1 MLIATWNVNSL
12 KARMPRVEEWLE
24 QVGPDV
30 LCLQET
36 KMSDAQFPGMDF
48 QRLGYDS
55 VHHGQGQWNGVA
67 ILSRVGIDDVVAG
80 FDDGREP
87 DPDAR
92 IVWATCGGVRV
103 VSVYVPNGREVG
115 ADHYRYK
122 LDWLGR
128 LRAHLDAHH
137 SPDELLVILG
147 DWNIAP
153 TDADVWS
160 AAAFEGST
168 HVTPE
173 ERDALAHVRDWG
185 LVDTLRDRFPEDGI
199 YSYWDYRN
207 GDFHKKRGMR
217 IDYLLSSTALAELDR
232 ADLIDRNARKGTKP
246 SDHAPVLGLFDVAA
260 DAAGAGGGA

>member
-1 MLIATWNVNSL
+1 MLVATWNVNSL
-12 KARMPRVEEWLE
+12 NARMPRVEEWLDT
-24 QVGPDV
+24 VRPDV

-36 KMSDAQFPGMDF
+36 KMTDAQFPAMTFSGM
-48 QRLGYDS
+48 GYDS
-55 VHHGQGQWNGVA
+55 VHHGQGRWNGVA
-67 ILSRVGIDDVVAG
+67 ILSRVGLSDTLAG

-92 IVWATCGGVRV
+92 IVWATCDGVRV
-103 VSVYVPNGREVG
+103 ASVYVPNGREVG

-137 SPDELLVILG
+137 TPDEPLVVCG

-153 TDADVWS
+153 SDLDVWDP
-160 AAAFEGST
+160 AAFVGST

-173 ERDALAHVRDWG
+173 ERSALSHVMEWG
-185 LVDTLRDRFPEDGI
+185 LVDVFRHRYHDGGL

-207 GDFHKKRGMR
+207 GDFHQRRGMR
-217 IDYLLSSTALAELDR
+217 IDYVLASTSLA
-232 ADLIDRNARKGTKP
+232 AASVSDLVDRNARKGSKP
-246 SDHAPVLGLFDVAA
+246 SDHAPVLAWFERRTS
-260 DAAGAGGGA
+260 